1 MGVRGVRVKAVREEV
16 MEVEVREG
24 QKQKVAM
31 GSRIMAEK
39 LEVSGYTV
47 LISPCCLRM
56 VSNMF
61 HIK

>member
-1 MGVRGVRVKAVREEV
+1 MREEA